1 MDASGP
7 QPSSTSGSRS
17 RRRPL
22 VAIGVAALTI
32 VVVAL
37 AGYLTIGALA
47 YRELSALQPQAGGRW
62 EDQTPANFEARIDAT
77 SGAPWLDA
85 SPYRFDDFT
94 EVAFPSR
101 DARPLTIR
109 AWYAP
114 TAAGVDAPVVVV
126 VHGKGASHRD
136 PVVLLPAGML
146 HRAGFAVLMPDL
158 RDHGD
163 SDVEDMRWA
172 GGAEEYL
179 DVLGAV
185 DWLVAQGYE
194 PDRIGLM
201 GSSLGAATVTIA
213 MGEEPAVAAT
223 WADSAYSDF
232 DVAAE
237 EYTENGGYPGWVTGA
252 GVFVGRIM
260 SGDPLGD
267 HDPARALARLS
278 GRPYAIV
285 HCDAD
290 RTVYVHHA
298 DDNAAIAAAA
308 GTEVTPWILPGCGHV
323 DAMFVAPDEYERRLL
338 AFFTDALGAPIAR

>member
-1 MDASGP
+1 MDATTTAASP
-7 QPSSTSGSRS
+7 RSAAPSH
-17 RRRPL
+17 RRLLAAGGL
-22 VAIGVAALTI
+22 VALVLTVAVVGYLGVG
-32 VVVAL
+32 VVA
-37 AGYLTIGALA
+37 YQ
-47 YRELSALQPQAGGRW
+47 ELSALKPQAGGRW
-62 EDQTPANFEARIDAT
+62 LGQTPANFEARLDPT
-77 SGAPWLDA
+77 TGAPWLDA
-85 SPYRFDDFT
+85 SPYRFEDFT
-94 EVAFPSR
+94 EIAFPSR
-101 DARPLTIR
+101 DAQPLTIR
-109 AWYAP
+109 AWFAP
-114 TAAGVDAPVVVV
+114 AAAGPDAPVVVI
-126 VHGKGASHRD
+126 VHGKGASRRD

-194 PDRIGLM
+194 PTRIGLM
-201 GSSLGAATVTIA
+201 GSSLGAATATIA
-213 MGEEPAVAAT
+213 MGEEPAIGAT
-223 WADSAYSDF
+223 WADSAYSEF
-232 DVAAE
+232 DVAAV

-252 GVFVGRIM
+252 GVFVGRIL

-267 HDPARALARLS
+267 RDPAQALARLA

-290 RTVYVHHA
+290 QVVFVHHA
-298 DDNAAIAAAA
+298 GDNAAIAAAA
-308 GTEVTPWILPGCGHV
+308 GTEAAPWVLPGCGHV

-338 AFFTDALGAPIAR
+338 AFFGDALGAPTAR